1 MFRGAWSHRTGVD
14 SQALFHKTH
23 AIAHAFTVAETRIM
37 EAIIFIGIQGTGKS
51 SFYRERFFHTHVRVN
66 ADMLKTKHRL
76 RVLLKACLE
85 ARQPFVLDNTNVTRE
100 TRSEAIVQAKAA
112 GFRVVGYYFR
122 SDIAS
127 ALARN
132 NERVGAA
139 RIPEVGVLGTYKLLE
154 LPAFEEGF
162 DALHYVRI
170 DDDGKFQVAEWSN
183 EV

>member
-1 MFRGAWSHRTGVD
+1 
-14 SQALFHKTH
+14 
-23 AIAHAFTVAETRIM
+23 M

-51 SFYRERFFHTHVRVN
+51 SFYRERFFHTHVRIN
-66 ADMLKTKHRL
+66 SDMLKTERRL
-76 RVLLKACLE
+76 RVLFNACLD

-100 TRSEAIVQAKAA
+100 VRAQFIEPSKAA

-132 NERVGAA
+132 SERLNAA
-139 RIPEVGVLGTYKLLE
+139 RIPDRGVLGTYKKLE
-154 LPAFEEGF
+154 IPQRDEGF
-162 DALHYVRI
+162 DALYYVQI
-170 DDDGKFQVAEWSN
+170 DPAGKFQVEEWAD